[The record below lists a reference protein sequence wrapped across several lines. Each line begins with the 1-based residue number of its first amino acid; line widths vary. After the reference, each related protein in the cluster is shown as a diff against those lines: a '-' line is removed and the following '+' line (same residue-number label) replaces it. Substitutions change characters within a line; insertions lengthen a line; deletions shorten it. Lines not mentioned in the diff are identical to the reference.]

1 MDNENIE
8 DANLEDR
15 TNVIHDLE
23 IQVHQVTSTDVYQ
36 PEPIQI
42 LTRVNEEL
50 EKRQNICV
58 TSLTC
63 VMVHALCTLE
73 LLSRYRPRQIN
84 DENLE
89 RENRRAQLMIQLL
102 KSDKCRDVIRMSP
115 EAFQLLCQKLRGTG
129 RVKDSTRSTVE
140 EQVAKFLHIIGHN
153 VKTRTMSFFF
163 HRSGETISRHFHNV
177 LHAILSLEEDF
188 FKQLSSEDVPYEI
201 FHNSRFYPFFKD
213 CIGAIDGT
221 HSRVKV
227 PRMEAP
233 RFRGKKDH
241 PTQNVLAACG
251 FDMKFTYVLSGWEG
265 TASDSRIL
273 KDALSREYPLR
284 IPEGK
289 FYLGDAGFMLKPGV
303 LTPYRGVRY
312 HLKEYSVREPQNP
325 KELFNHHHSSLRN
338 VIERCFGVLKKR
350 FPIIAG
356 DTEPYYSFKT
366 MRDIFLACCILHNFL
381 MGVDVDQSIIEAVDR
396 ELLQERNI
404 DRSQSNQQ
412 RDEEYRYTAML
423 RDNIAAEMWN
433 VYQTL

>member
-42 LTRVNEEL
+42 LTRVREEL

-58 TSLTC
+58 TSLTY
-63 VMVHALCTLE
+63 VTVHALCTLE

-140 EQVAKFLHIIGHN
+140 EKVAKFLHIIGHN

-163 HRSGETISRHFHNV
+163 HHSGETISRHFHNV

-188 FKQLSSEDVPYEI
+188 FKQPSGEDVQYEI
-201 FHNSRFYPFFKD
+201 FHNSRFYPFFK
-213 CIGAIDGT
+213 
-221 HSRVKV
+221 
-227 PRMEAP
+227 
-233 RFRGKKDH
+233 
-241 PTQNVLAACG
+241 
-251 FDMKFTYVLSGWEG
+251 VLSLL
-265 TASDSRIL
+265 I
-273 KDALSREYPLR
+273 
-284 IPEGK
+284 
-289 FYLGDAGFMLKPGV
+289 YLVNFM
-303 LTPYRGVRY
+303 
-312 HLKEYSVREPQNP
+312 
-325 KELFNHHHSSLRN
+325 
-338 VIERCFGVLKKR
+338 
-350 FPIIAG
+350 
-356 DTEPYYSFKT
+356 
-366 MRDIFLACCILHNFL
+366 
-381 MGVDVDQSIIEAVDR
+381 
-396 ELLQERNI
+396 
-404 DRSQSNQQ
+404 
-412 RDEEYRYTAML
+412 
-423 RDNIAAEMWN
+423 
-433 VYQTL
+433 

>member
-15 TNVIHDLE
+15 TNVIYDSE
-23 IQVHQVTSTDVYQ
+23 FQVGQITSTDLYH

-42 LTRVNEEL
+42 LTRVREEL
-50 EKRQNICV
+50 ENRQHICV
-58 TSLTC
+58 TSLSC
-63 VMVHALCTLE
+63 VAVHQLYLLE
-73 LLSRYRPRQIN
+73 LISQHRTRQIN
-84 DENLE
+84 DDKLE
-89 RENRRAQLMIQLL
+89 RELRRTQLMTQLL
-102 KSDKCRDVIRMSP
+102 ESEKCRYVIRMGP
-115 EAFQLLCQKLRGTG
+115 EAFRQLCQKLRGTG

-163 HRSGETISRHFHNV
+163 HRSEKTISRHFHNV
-177 LHAILSLEEDF
+177 LHAILSLEGDF
-188 FKQLSSEDVPYEI
+188 FRQPSGEEVPYEI
-201 FHNSRFYPFFKD
+201 LNNSRFYPFFK
-213 CIGAIDGT
+213 
-221 HSRVKV
+221 
-227 PRMEAP
+227 
-233 RFRGKKDH
+233 
-241 PTQNVLAACG
+241 
-251 FDMKFTYVLSGWEG
+251 
-265 TASDSRIL
+265 
-273 KDALSREYPLR
+273 EYPLR

-289 FYLGDAGFMLKPGV
+289 FYLGDAEFMLKPGI

-325 KELFNHHHSSLRN
+325 KELFNHWHSSLRN

-356 DTEPYYSFKT
+356 DTEPYYSFET
-366 MRDIFLACCILHNFL
+366 MKDIFLACCILHNFL
-381 MGVDVDQSIIEAVDR
+381 MGVDVDQSIIDEVDR

-404 DRSQSNQQ
+404 DRSQPNQQ
-412 RDEEYRYTAML
+412 RDEEYRHAALL